1 LIDEG
6 DRLRFD
12 SRRGCMAKTSDVVV
26 LGGGVVGCAA
36 AYFLA
41 GEGLSVTV
49 IERDSIASHASGFA
63 YGGLTPVMGVYIDDP
78 LVPLSRHA
86 DEIHAELA
94 EVLPAETGVDTEY
107 RDKPSLTLATSEAE
121 IPEIRMLYDWLAEHH
136 SADVDW
142 LEGADLLAEEPR
154 ISPKIPVGMYT
165 DLSHEVEPYK
175 FTLAL
180 ATAAEH
186 RGVVFDNT
194 EVTGLRFGDD
204 GGIKGVDTTGESY
217 DTDDVVVA
225 IGPWSAVAGE
235 WAGVKVPISPLKGQ
249 ILRLA
254 APGDPLSISLS
265 WKGNYATTKPDGL
278 LWAGTT
284 EEEAGFDENLTTDG
298 RDQIM
303 ESLVSVLPYLADARL
318 SRQTACLRPVA
329 PDGLPILGQ
338 IGDIPGLWIATG
350 TGRKGILLGPG
361 MGQVISDLIVGK
373 EPLIDVEPLLLDR
386 FAE

>member
-1 LIDEG
+1 
-6 DRLRFD
+6 
-12 SRRGCMAKTSDVVV
+12 MAKTSDVVV

-36 AYFLA
+36 AYYIA

-78 LVPLSRHA
+78 LVPLSQHA
-86 DEIHAELA
+86 DDLHGELA
-94 EVLPAETGVDTEY
+94 EVLPADTGVDTEY
-107 RDKPSLTLATSEAE
+107 RDKPSLTLAITEDE
-121 IPEIRMLYDWLAEHH
+121 IPEIKTLFDWLTEHH
-136 SADVDW
+136 AADVDW
-142 LEGADLLAEEPR
+142 LEGADLLTEEPR
-154 ISPKIPVGMYT
+154 LSPEIPVGMFT

-180 ATAAEH
+180 ATGSEQ
-186 RGVVFDNT
+186 RGVVFENA
-194 EVTGLRFGDD
+194 EVTGLRIGAD
-204 GGIKGVDTTGESY
+204 GGIEGVDTTGDSY
-217 DTDDVVVA
+217 DTEDVVVA
-225 IGPWSAVAGE
+225 IGPWSAAAGE
-235 WAGVKVPISPLKGQ
+235 WAGVKIPISPLKGE

-254 APGDPLSISLS
+254 APGDPLAISMS

-284 EEEAGFDENLTTDG
+284 EVEAGFDESVTTDG

-303 ESLVSVLPYLADARL
+303 EALVGVLPYLADARL

-329 PDGLPILGQ
+329 PDGLPILGPV
-338 IGDIPGLWIATG
+338 GDIPGLWIATG

-373 EPLIDVEPLLLDR
+373 IPAIDVGPLSLDR